1 MSRYLLILEF
11 DGRPFVGWQR
21 QDNGASVQGA
31 LEEAV
36 FRFSGERVTAHSA
49 GRTDAGVHAAAMP
62 AHVDIE
68 KDTDADTVREAINYY
83 LKPAPI
89 AVLSA
94 ERVGEDFHARFSAI
108 RRHYRYRIVNR
119 RAPLALDAGRAWR
132 LAPPLDAAAMHEA
145 AQVLI
150 GQHDFTTFRASTCQS
165 DTPVKT
171 LSSITVRRQNEDIF
185 IETSAR
191 SFLHHQVRSMVGSLV
206 EVGFGRWSATDFADA
221 FYARDRQ
228 RCGQVA
234 PAEGLYFLK
243 ADYVRAG

>member
-1 MSRYLLILEF
+1 MPRYLLILEF
-11 DGRPFVGWQR
+11 DGGPFVGWQR
-21 QDNGASVQGA
+21 QDNGVSVQGA

-49 GRTDAGVHAAAMP
+49 GRTDAGVHAVAMP

-68 KDTDADTVREAINYY
+68 KETDAHTVREAINYY

-89 AVLSA
+89 AVLTA
-94 ERVGEDFHARFSAI
+94 TRVGEDFHTRFSAI

-119 RAPLALDAGRAWR
+119 RAPLALDVGRAWR

-145 AQVLI
+145 AQALI
-150 GQHDFTTFRASTCQS
+150 GKHDFTTFRASTCQA

-171 LSSITVRRQNEDIF
+171 LSSIVVRRQNEDIF

-206 EVGFGRWSATDFADA
+206 EVGFGRWSAADFADA
-221 FYARDRQ
+221 FHACDRQ

-243 ADYVRAG
+243 ADYERAG